1 MVTSEGRIK
10 VLDFGLAK
18 LEGPDSDLYATRVSY
33 AGGLAEGTPVLFAG
47 IRVGQVIVVRP
58 SPADPTRIEI
68 PHDDAEHLAGEA
80 GLTLVAATA
89 ATPPINHD
97 EESDR

>member
-1 MVTSEGRIK
+1 VIRLHHLSARAEAFYLNPDLIVAIDTTPDTVVTLTTHQK
-10 VLDFGLAK
+10 VLVADKAEDVVAAIQKWRSSILAGA
-18 LEGPDSDLYATRVSY
+18 LPP
-33 AGGLAEGTPVLFAG
+33 GTP
-47 IRVGQVIVVRP
+47 IKRR
-58 SPADPTRIEI
+58 S
-68 PHDDAEHLAGEA
+68 EA